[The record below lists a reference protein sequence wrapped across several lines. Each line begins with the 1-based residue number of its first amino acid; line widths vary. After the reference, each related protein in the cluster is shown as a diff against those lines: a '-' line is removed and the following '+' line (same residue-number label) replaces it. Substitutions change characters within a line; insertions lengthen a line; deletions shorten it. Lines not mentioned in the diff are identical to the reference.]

1 MSPDDDE
8 LLLDHPS
15 EIAALLDELV
25 ETATPLHLSAPSGDS
40 LALAPLRHDRGGGLL
55 WVRLPGLQNAGPAWL
70 TDGPVHAHALLARVR
85 IDFELGRR
93 DQAADAGLPALRLAV
108 PTQLRR
114 HQRRQSFRV
123 PALSQHHPRALLPG
137 RLSLA
142 AVDISTGG
150 VALIWPADRPL
161 PVPGELLGPLE
172 LELERELRLPLQLRI
187 SHCRRREDGS
197 AVLGCAFESLSASQ
211 ERVLAQQVQKLER
224 RARVVGR

>member
-1 MSPDDDE
+1 MSQDLDE

-25 ETATPLHLSAPSGDS
+25 DSATPLQLEPPGGE
-40 LALAPLRHDRGGGLL
+40 LLTLAPLRQDREKGLL
-55 WVRLPGLQNAGPAWL
+55 WLRLPGLQGGLPPWL
-70 TDGPVHAHALLARVR
+70 LDGPVHAHALLARVR

-93 DQAADAGLPALRLAV
+93 DLVDDAGLPALRLAV
-108 PTQLRR
+108 PTQMRR

-123 PALSQHHPRALLPG
+123 PSLSQHHPRALLPG
-137 RLSLA
+137 ALSLA
-142 AVDISTGG
+142 ALDISAGG
-150 VALIWPADRPL
+150 VALVWPAGQDL

-172 LELERELRLPLQLRI
+172 LELERELRLTTSLRV

-197 AVLGCAFESLSASQ
+197 AVLGCAFETLTAAN
-211 ERVLAQQVQKLER
+211 ERLLAQQLQKLQR

>member
-1 MSPDDDE
+1 MSQDDQE

-25 ETATPLHLSAPSGDS
+25 DTATALQLEPPGGEALR
-40 LALAPLRHDRGGGLL
+40 LAPLRHDREKGLL
-55 WVRLPGLQNAGPAWL
+55 WLRLPGLQDGPPAWL
-70 TDGPVHAHALLARVR
+70 LDGAVHAHALLDRVR

-93 DQAADAGLPALRLAV
+93 DLAEEAGLPALRLAA
-108 PTQLRR
+108 PTQMRR

-123 PALSQHHPRALLPG
+123 PSLSQHHPRALLPG
-137 RLSLA
+137 SLNIA
-142 AVDISTGG
+142 ALDISAGG
-150 VALIWPADRPL
+150 VALIWPAGQAL

-172 LELERELRLPLQLRI
+172 LELDRELRLPLRLRV

-197 AVLGCAFESLSASQ
+197 AVLGCSFENLTASS
-211 ERVLAQQVQKLER
+211 ERLLAQQLQKLQR